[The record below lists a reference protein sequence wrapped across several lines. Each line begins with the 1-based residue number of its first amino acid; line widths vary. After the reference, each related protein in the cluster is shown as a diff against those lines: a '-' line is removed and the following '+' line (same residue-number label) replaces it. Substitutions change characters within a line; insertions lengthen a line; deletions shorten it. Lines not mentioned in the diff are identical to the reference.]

1 MNGIGDH
8 KISDKII
15 IYGDDGMGY
24 RERWQNSLQGS
35 RWVTTHTTVE
45 SNHTSN
51 TDFFCI
57 KSWKND
63 GYENYFSSM
72 GFLGQIL
79 LMNDLLYITTM

>member
-1 MNGIGDH
+1 MNGSGDH

-51 TDFFCI
+51 TDFFFASKAGKMMDMRTI
-57 KSWKND
+57 SHPWV
-63 GYENYFSSM
+63 
-72 GFLGQIL
+72 FLGRFF
-79 LMNDLLYITTM
+79 